1 MIPRAAEE
9 DARSTKND
17 LRDDAVSF
25 SAFRA
30 DETAPF
36 DFVLH
41 GANASVDERQMSR
54 DSAWIFILIQSDFII
69 KRGLCD
75 KQSSRYYCNYDDI
88 SSKVINVTC
97 NK

>member
-1 MIPRAAEE
+1 MFIPTIPRAAEE
-9 DARSTKND
+9 DTRSTKND

-41 GANASVDERQMSR
+41 DGANAFVDERQMSR
-54 DSAWIFILIQSDFII
+54 DRAWIFIETW
-69 KRGLCD
+69 
-75 KQSSRYYCNYDDI
+75 NMDD
-88 SSKVINVTC
+88 T
-97 NK
+97 